1 MKFIAQLTSVGLT
14 LILSVCLLITPA
26 LAQLE
31 MDTLVGLWLFDEG
44 SGDTAADSSN
54 SGLDAELVGSP
65 KWVSGVF
72 GSGLELDG
80 SGAYVEVPAHV
91 NPTDAITVS
100 IWVKSMTADWN
111 QHGWMVEKRNAYI
124 IHPNQGT
131 KNVSWPICNGGC
143 WNKPGGWRDGEV
155 GPTDITDWHLYT
167 ATFDSA
173 NGEWNIYID
182 GVAESTMEIN
192 TDPLDADDGPV
203 FIGRDTCCDGRFGD
217 AVIDEVA
224 IFNVAL
230 GEDEIQMMMEKGL
243 SALLLT
249 PVEPEGKLSTTW
261 ANVKQQY

>member
-1 MKFIAQLTSVGLT
+1 MKFITQLTCVGLT

-31 MDTLVGLWLFDEG
+31 MDALVGLWLFDEG
-44 SGDTAADSSN
+44 SGDTAADSSS

-143 WNKPGGWRDGEV
+143 WNKPGNWRDGEV
-155 GPTDITDWHLYT
+155 GPADITDWHLYT

-173 NGEWNIYID
+173 SGEWNIYID
-182 GVAESTMEIN
+182 GVAESTMEIDTN
-192 TDPLDADDGPV
+192 PIDADDGPV

-230 GEDEIQMMMEKGL
+230 GEDDIQMMMEKGL

>member
-1 MKFIAQLTSVGLT
+1 MKFMTQLTSIGISLV
-14 LILSVCLLITPA
+14 LSISLLITPA
-26 LAQLE
+26 LAQVE

-44 SGDTAADSSN
+44 SGDVAVDSSN
-54 SGLDAELVGSP
+54 SALDAELVGGP

-80 SGAYVEVPAHV
+80 AGAYVEVPAHV
-91 NPTDAITVS
+91 NPTEAITVS
-100 IWVKSMTADWN
+100 IWVKSMTDDWN

-124 IHPNQGT
+124 IHPNAGT

-155 GPTDITDWHLYT
+155 GPADITEWHLYT

-173 NGEWNIYID
+173 SGEWNIYID

-230 GEDEIQMMMEKGL
+230 SANEIKMMMEKGL
-243 SALLLT
+243 SAMLLT

-261 ANVKQQY
+261 GNVKQQY